1 MLWYVPPLSFVER
14 GTDSSSTT
22 PVSCTDSESD
32 HDAHH
37 IEMELTA
44 GMTTLSTLKRGS
56 GI

>member
-14 GTDSSSTT
+14 GTDTSSTT
-22 PVSCTDSESD
+22 PVSCTDSEFD
-32 HDAHH
+32 RGNHH

-44 GMTTLSTLKRGS
+44 GMMTLSTLKRGS